1 MQSKLHTILSQAQ
14 TQMRLSISKDEDVPF
29 AFVKQKEGFENEN
42 VPCAFMKQKEGFE
55 SIRKNSNINI
65 T

>member
-1 MQSKLHTILSQAQ
+1 
-14 TQMRLSISKDEDVPF
+14 MRLSISKDEDVPF